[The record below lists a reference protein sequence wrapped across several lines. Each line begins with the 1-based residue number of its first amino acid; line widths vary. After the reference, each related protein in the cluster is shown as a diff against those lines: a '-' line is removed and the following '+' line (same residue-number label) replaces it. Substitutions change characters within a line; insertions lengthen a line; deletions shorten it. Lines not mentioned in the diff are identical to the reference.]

1 MRKSAI
7 IFLSVTS
14 GLSLAAA
21 ASVPESGKNFIDSL
35 MSEMTLEE
43 KIGQLNL
50 PVGGDIQTGVVLGPE
65 LDKLIATGNI
75 GGFFNVKGVDEISR
89 LQHIAVEKGPHGIPL
104 LVGADVVHGYETV
117 FPIPLALSCTWNPA
131 SVERMARI
139 SAMEATADGVNW
151 NFSPMV
157 DICRDPRW
165 GRIAEGSGEDPWLG
179 SVFAEAYIKGYQG
192 DDMKSDSTLMA
203 CVKHFALYGAAEG
216 GRDYNIVD
224 MSRERMFNYY
234 LPPFKA
240 AIDAGSGS
248 LMTSF
253 NLING
258 RHATAARWL
267 LDDLLRKDWGFDGLT
282 VTDYNSIPEVASM
295 GTSTLE
301 EAAGLCLKAGT
312 DMDMV
317 SGLYVKY
324 LKDALNRGEVTE
336 KMIDDACR
344 RVLEAKQSLGLFDDP
359 YRYCRPERAEHELF
373 TKSHRD
379 AAREIAAETFVLLK
393 NDKNLLPLKKQGTIA
408 LVGPLADAPNNID
421 RKSVV

>member
-1 MRKSAI
+1 M
-7 IFLSVTS
+7 
-14 GLSLAAA
+14 
-21 ASVPESGKNFIDSL
+21 
-35 MSEMTLEE
+35 
-43 KIGQLNL
+43 
-50 PVGGDIQTGVVLGPE
+50 
-65 LDKLIATGNI
+65 
-75 GGFFNVKGVDEISR
+75 
-89 LQHIAVEKGPHGIPL
+89 EKGPHGIPL

-139 SAMEATADGVNW
+139 SAIEATADGVNW

-336 KMIDDACR
+336 K
-344 RVLEAKQSLGLFDDP
+344 
-359 YRYCRPERAEHELF
+359 
-373 TKSHRD
+373 
-379 AAREIAAETFVLLK
+379 
-393 NDKNLLPLKKQGTIA
+393 
-408 LVGPLADAPNNID
+408 
-421 RKSVV
+421 